1 MSKQR
6 ETRHFNLKF
15 NFTIFATMTLISE
28 DNSKNQEIVKNV
40 FTKYLEK
47 NAHRKTPERYAIL
60 QEIYDSQE
68 HFDIENLYVKMKNKN
83 YRVSRATLYN
93 TIELL
98 LDCGLVR
105 KHQFGQSQAYF
116 EKSYFDKQHDHIIM
130 TDTGEV
136 IEFCDPRIQTI
147 KKTIEEIFDV
157 EISNHSLYFYG
168 TRKSQNATTTEENLP
183 NTTEYNPIN

>member
-1 MSKQR
+1 
-6 ETRHFNLKF
+6 
-15 NFTIFATMTLISE
+15 MTLISV

-40 FTKYLEK
+40 FTKYLEI
-47 NAHRKTPERYAIL
+47 NGHRKTPERYAIL
-60 QEIYDSQE
+60 QEIYDSEE
-68 HFDIENLYVKMKNKN
+68 HFDIEQLYIKMKNKN

-98 LDCGLVR
+98 LDCALVR
-105 KHQFGQSQAYF
+105 KHQFGQNQAHY

-147 KKTIEEIFDV
+147 KQTIEDIFNIKV
-157 EISNHSLYFYG
+157 LNHSLYFYAVKND
-168 TRKSQNATTTEENLP
+168 TQKT
-183 NTTEYNPIN
+183 

>member
-1 MSKQR
+1 
-6 ETRHFNLKF
+6 
-15 NFTIFATMTLISE
+15 MTQIAS
-28 DNSKNQEIVKNV
+28 DNTKNQEIVKGV
-40 FTKYLEK
+40 FIAYLENK
-47 NAHRKTPERYAIL
+47 GHRKTPERYAIL
-60 QEIYDSQE
+60 QEIYDSEE
-68 HFDIENLYVKMKNKN
+68 HFDIENLYIKMKNKN

-105 KHQFGQSQAYF
+105 KHQFGQNQAHY

-147 KKTIEEIFDV
+147 KQTIEDIFGIEIH
-157 EISNHSLYFYG
+157 NHSLYFYAN
-168 TRKSQNATTTEENLP
+168 KKNKN
-183 NTTEYNPIN
+183 